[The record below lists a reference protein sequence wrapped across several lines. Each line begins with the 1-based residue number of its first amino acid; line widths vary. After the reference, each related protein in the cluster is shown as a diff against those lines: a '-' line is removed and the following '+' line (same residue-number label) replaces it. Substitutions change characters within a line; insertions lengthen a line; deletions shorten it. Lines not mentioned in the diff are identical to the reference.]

1 MLNLA
6 FNLNNQKLT
15 KNSVDFGTSKAW
27 RIRFHI
33 EEDQLYQMNT
43 ANVSISTWELEQVIF
58 TNCTRS
64 ISHYSTYS
72 FIILTLLKVRGG
84 LLSEKPIPRK
94 NPNSE
99 DKKKSRTPGIFSI
112 VLYLMCILVCESLQS
127 DWNRDYIE
135 YQSYLQISARHY
147 IPKYTRNIRWFK
159 E

>member
-1 MLNLA
+1 MLKIILLNLA

-99 DKKKSRTPGIFSI
+99 DKKSQTPGR
-112 VLYLMCILVCESLQS
+112 
-127 DWNRDYIE
+127 WNF
-135 YQSYLQISARHY
+135 RHF
-147 IPKYTRNIRWFK
+147 T
-159 E
+159 